1 LFSKVGFDIFYYFRE
16 ITIDIFTIIMEFI
29 KGRGAQINTPNRFL
43 KTERVL
49 EHFEGIDELPDY
61 DQKTEIKLE
70 HPKTI
75 LNKND
80 SPDLPF
86 TYSLNP
92 YQGCEH
98 GCIYCYARNVHQYWG
113 YSAGLDFEQK
123 IIAKPNAA
131 DILRKQFSNKNY
143 TPESIS
149 LSGNTDCYQPVERK
163 LKITRSLLEV
173 FLEYRHPVGIITKNN
188 LILRDIDL
196 LARMAELNLVH
207 VMVSVTTLKEDL
219 RQMMEPRTVTT
230 MNRLRVVKALNEA
243 GIPTGV
249 MTAPIIPGLNSDEI
263 PELIRLAADHG
274 ALAAGYTIVRL
285 NGSVKELFRDW
296 IFKAM
301 PDAAEKIWNQITD
314 AHGGDVSDSRYGTR
328 MRGEGKMAESIRQL
342 FKLSV
347 RKHLEGRSLPDYDY
361 SLFKRPGTI
370 TQLSIDF

>member
-1 LFSKVGFDIFYYFRE
+1 
-16 ITIDIFTIIMEFI
+16 MEFI

-61 DQKTEIKLE
+61 DQKTEILLE

-131 DILRKQFSNKNY
+131 DILRKQFGNKNY

-196 LARMAELNLVH
+196 LSQMAEMNLVH
-207 VMVSVTTLKEDL
+207 VMVSVTTLKEEL

-230 MNRLRVVKALNEA
+230 MNRLRVVKALNDA